1 VWKGAHSQSCQSYVL
16 FIFFISQTCVFLS
29 MQTSYGW
36 DDYVLKEAHSKNII
50 EKKHRFKGI
59 KDNFHQNLIFVKL
72 KFIH

>member
-1 VWKGAHSQSCQSYVL
+1 
-16 FIFFISQTCVFLS
+16 